1 MYVETDHDWVLALGQ
16 DGSLRDPGLDGSLCD
31 LGLDGSLRDP
41 GLDGSLRNPDLLL
54 IHVDVLL
61 NDQT

>member
-1 MYVETDHDWVLALGQ
+1 MYVETDHDWVLALGL